1 MFIRNDLV
9 TLVAGAATVTVG
21 LKNKVFYSKSG
32 GVYSKK
38 PVSRRVGMT
47 LFLFVGGM
55 LLVFGLAHLIIDL
68 QQP

>member
-1 MFIRNDLV
+1 MSIRNDVV
-9 TLVAGAATVTVG
+9 TLVAGAATVIVG
-21 LKNKVFYSKSG
+21 LKNKLFYPYAG
-32 GVYSKK
+32 GVYLKK